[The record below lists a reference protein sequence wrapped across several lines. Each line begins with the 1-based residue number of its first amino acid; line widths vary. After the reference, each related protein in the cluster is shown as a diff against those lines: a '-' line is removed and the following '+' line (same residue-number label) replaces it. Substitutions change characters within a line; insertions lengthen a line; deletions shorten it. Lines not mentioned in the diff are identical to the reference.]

1 MRGKKRDYKRRVGA
15 HRYLQFKTKVINGAN
30 RLAFY
35 VLMLM
40 FCAASSVMSLP
51 QYAVLD
57 EKQEML
63 EAALEVESEA
73 KARKDRAQ
81 RENRALQEDPA
92 YMELLARDVLDYYKP
107 GEVVFEV
114 ERGGRTQPSHQN

>member
-1 MRGKKRDYKRRVGA
+1 
-15 HRYLQFKTKVINGAN
+15 
-30 RLAFY
+30 
-35 VLMLM
+35 
-40 FCAASSVMSLP
+40 MSLP

>member
-35 VLMLM
+35 VLVLM

-57 EKQEML
+57 EKQGVL
-63 EAALEVESEA
+63 EAAQEEESEA

-81 RENRALQEDPA
+81 RENRALQEDPS

-107 GEVVFEV
+107 GEVVFEI
-114 ERGGRTQPSHQN
+114 EREGRTKSSHEN